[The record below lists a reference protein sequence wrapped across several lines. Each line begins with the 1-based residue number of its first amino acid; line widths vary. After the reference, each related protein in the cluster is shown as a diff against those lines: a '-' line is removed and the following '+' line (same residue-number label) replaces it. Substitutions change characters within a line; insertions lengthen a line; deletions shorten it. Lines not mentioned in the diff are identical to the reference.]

1 MVKALA
7 EGYRWPRNELLLEHN
22 TLVNPLPAGGV
33 FLRVAP
39 GTAVVRA
46 VGNRLVGAGRLEAA
60 GPGEFLDNVSLA
72 PREAERVLH
81 DSLHNPGS
89 MRRPALPTSR

>member
-1 MVKALA
+1 M
-7 EGYRWPRNELLLEHN
+7 
-22 TLVNPLPAGGV
+22 NPLPAGGV

-39 GTAVVRA
+39 GTTLVRA
-46 VGNRLVGAGRLEAA
+46 VHNRLVGTGRLDAA
-60 GPGEFLDNVSLA
+60 GPGEYVDNLTLE
-72 PREAERVLH
+72 PGEAERVLR